1 LVAFCLRL
9 SHLQFWWVRL
19 FLPMLRFVTIIA
31 IITAGSCGANPLPLS
46 SARPMRPGFSVGGRR
61 SVFAVCGLGRRLVRR
76 AARRSLVYSNTV
88 EVVVVEVDEVD
99 VVVVGVMSNRVS
111 TEATVVPMVW
121 AMSAALIPWLLS
133 CLIWAL

>member
-1 LVAFCLRL
+1 
-9 SHLQFWWVRL
+9 
-19 FLPMLRFVTIIA
+19 M
-31 IITAGSCGANPLPLS
+31 
-46 SARPMRPGFSVGGRR
+46 
-61 SVFAVCGLGRRLVRR
+61 FAVCGLGRRLVRR

-88 EVVVVEVDEVD
+88 GAAVVEVDEVD